1 MKIPGLRS
9 SYETVG
15 GLVYFG
21 RMLDKIRLHAEGR
34 LPTDYNRGFGFDGRT
49 CRFLNIQYE
58 RLVARV
64 LEGGTDAEILEW
76 CFKAGRRPGEEEIFV
91 WNAFMTKRGWR
102 DDISQWLLDQ
112 KRARGFE
119 HRDDIQ
125 TAFDFH
131 AADETEP

>member
-9 SYETVG
+9 SYATVG
-15 GLVYFG
+15 GLVFFG

-34 LPTDYNRGFGFDGRT
+34 LPADYNRGIGLDGRV
-49 CRFLNIQYE
+49 CRFLRVDYE
-58 RLVARV
+58 KIVSRV
-64 LEGGTDAEILEW
+64 LQGGTDEEILTW
-76 CFKAGRRPGEEEIFV
+76 CYEHGQSPTEEEIFV

-102 DDISQWLLDQ
+102 DDISEWLVEQ
-112 KRARGFE
+112 KRLRGWE

-131 AADETEP
+131 VADETES